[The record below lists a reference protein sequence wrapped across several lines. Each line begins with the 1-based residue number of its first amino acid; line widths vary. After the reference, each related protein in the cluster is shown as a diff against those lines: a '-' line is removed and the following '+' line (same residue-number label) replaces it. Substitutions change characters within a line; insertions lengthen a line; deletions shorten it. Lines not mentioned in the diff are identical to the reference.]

1 MMDLE
6 LLGFL
11 TRVQAN
17 PNAFAS
23 AIFVW
28 PVALAWVLFGVRSGI
43 DGELDPPVAFGL
55 IFAGIGLGHFVT
67 TAANPTL
74 SVIVFGAMVLLTIA
88 FPVVRIVQG
97 ATEHS
102 QLNVDLLENAYDH
115 LGRNPTNPVM
125 QFKVAECAYACNLKG
140 HAVALADKALAGR
153 AKDQFRWEIAAITK
167 WKESGIHPR
176 YFAEIACRN
185 CGQMVGLGG
194 AFCPGCGAP
203 YLALAARGA
212 FNPNLKLNRWVTTW
226 LAGVVVVLLIPI
238 TASAALPVP
247 VVVGLVVLEIAAG
260 VYFLMRAFRLGGES
274 K

>member
-1 MMDLE
+1 MMDPE

-28 PVALAWVLFGVRSGI
+28 PVALAWVLFGVRAGI

-55 IFAGIGLGHFVT
+55 IFAGVGLGHFVT
-67 TAANPTL
+67 TASNPTL
-74 SVIVFGAMVLLTIA
+74 SVIVFGAMVLVTIA
-88 FPVVRIVQG
+88 FPVIRIVQG
-97 ATEHS
+97 ATENS
-102 QLNVDLLENAYDH
+102 QLNVELLERAYEH

-140 HAVALADKALAGR
+140 HAVALADYALSGR
-153 AKDQFRWEIAAITK
+153 PSDQFRWEIAAITK

-176 YFAEIACRN
+176 HFAEIMCRQ
-185 CGQMVGLGG
+185 CGQMVNHGG
-194 AFCPGCGAP
+194 AFCPQCGAP
-203 YLALAARGA
+203 YMALAARGS
-212 FNPNLKLNRWVTTW
+212 FNPNFKLNRWVTTW

-238 TASAALPVP
+238 TAGAALPAP
-247 VVVGLVVLEIAAG
+247 IVVTLVGLEIAAG
-260 VYFLMRAFRLGGES
+260 VYFLLRAFRLGGEPA
-274 K
+274 